1 LTTQVLLYLPVIHA
15 GYEAILQRHRDAFP
29 PLVLGRSFADDFPVM
44 RKEIRALD
52 PSRAAAYVGG
62 RVVERDDLASAV
74 TADTLVVPDEEIMR
88 SLVSS
93 YGLGAGREVVYEPTF
108 LRWDRGW
115 STTTERPADFDGK
128 VTADEVSL
136 RFARLAMTESRL
148 SSDWWRQVGA
158 VAVRDGVVLDVAHN
172 EHRPTEYSP
181 YLNGDPRND
190 FSRGVRPDLST
201 ALHAEA
207 AIVARAARAGVGLAG
222 ADLYVSTFPCPA
234 CARLI
239 AEAGFERC
247 YFVGPYAMLDGDAI
261 LRAAGVELIWIDT
274 TST

>member
-1 LTTQVLLYLPVIHA
+1 LTEQVLLYLPVLHA
-15 GYEAILQRHRDAFP
+15 GYEAFLDRHRDAEV
-29 PLVLGRSFADDFPVM
+29 LVLGRTFADDFPVM

-52 PSRAAAYVGG
+52 PARAAEYIGG
-62 RVVERDDLASAV
+62 RVVERSDLGSAV
-74 TADTLVVPDEEIMR
+74 TADILIVPDEEIMR
-88 SLVSS
+88 ALVAR
-93 YGLGAGREVVYEPTF
+93 YGLDADHEVVYERTF
-108 LRWDRGW
+108 LRWDRSW
-115 STTTERPADFDGK
+115 STTTERQADFDGK
-128 VTADEVSL
+128 VTADEVSR
-136 RFARLAMTESRL
+136 RFARLAMTESQR

-158 VAVRDGVVLDVAHN
+158 VAVRDGEVLDVAHN

-207 AIVARAARAGVGLAG
+207 AIVARAARAGASLAG

-261 LRAAGVELIWIDT
+261 LKAAGIELIWVDT
-274 TST
+274 TP